1 MESVSPTSLEYLLLG
16 SVRESL
22 PTPPLVYQYLEVK
35 YSTQL
40 LQRNAWPMGDAQSLL
55 SEKNVLPF
63 KINPRIPD
71 LGVTVLIRQEG
82 WNSQTRSHG
91 QRSYLMFNFF
101 FLC

>member
-55 SEKNVLPF
+55 SEKMF
-63 KINPRIPD
+63 
-71 LGVTVLIRQEG
+71 
-82 WNSQTRSHG
+82 
-91 QRSYLMFNFF
+91 YLSKSIQGY
-101 FLC
+101 LTLE